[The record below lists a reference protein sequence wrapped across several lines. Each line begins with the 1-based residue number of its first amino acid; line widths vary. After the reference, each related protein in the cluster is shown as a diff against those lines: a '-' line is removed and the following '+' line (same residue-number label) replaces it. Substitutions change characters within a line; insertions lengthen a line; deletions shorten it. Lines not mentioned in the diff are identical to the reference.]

1 MTHKPTADFISSG
14 LNVLNI
20 ELQALQEM
28 RQRIDSDFQHACEM
42 LMACEGKVVVTGM
55 GKSGHIANKIAATFA
70 STGTPAFFMHP
81 GEAGHGDLGMLS
93 EKDLLL
99 TISNSGE
106 TSEVLSLLPVVKR
119 RGIKIIAM
127 TRSAASSMGK
137 YADVHL
143 SIAVAKEACTLGLAP
158 TSSTTATLVMGD
170 ALAIALL
177 DAKNF
182 TAEEFALS
190 HPSGSLGK
198 KLLLTLRDIM
208 HTGEQLPLVHESKS
222 VRDALMEVTAKSL
235 GLAAIIDSDGVLK
248 GIFTDGDLRRVIDA
262 KKDVHNTPIRDVMT
276 QNPIT
281 ASSDMLAAEALNLM
295 ESKNIS
301 GLVIVGSDKKPI
313 GALNMLSL
321 VKSGVV

>member
-1 MTHKPTADFISSG
+1 M
-14 LNVLNI
+14 
-20 ELQALQEM
+20 QALQEIQ
-28 RQRIDSDFQHACEM
+28 QRINCHFKQACEL

-81 GEAGHGDLGMLS
+81 GEAGHGDLGMLG

-106 TSEVLSLLPVVKR
+106 TNEVLSLLPVVKR
-119 RGIKIIAM
+119 KGINIIAM
-127 TRSAASSMGK
+127 TRSAESSMGR

-143 SIAVAKEACTLGLAP
+143 SIAVSKEACSLGLAP
-158 TSSTTATLVMGD
+158 TSSTTATLAMGD
-170 ALAIALL
+170 ALAVALL
-177 DAKNF
+177 EAKQF
-182 TAEEFALS
+182 TAEQFALS

-198 KLLLTLRDIM
+198 KLLLTLNDIM
-208 HTGEQLPLVHESKS
+208 HTDKQLPLVGKNKS
-222 VRDALMEVTAKSL
+222 VRDALVEVTAKSL
-235 GLAAIIDSDGVLK
+235 GLAAIVDSEGLLI

-262 KKDVHNTPIRDVMT
+262 KKDVHKTIISDVMT

-281 ASSDMLAAEALNLM
+281 AHSDMLAAEALTLM
-295 ESKNIS
+295 ESSNIS
-301 GLVIVGSDKKPI
+301 GLIVVDANHKPV

-321 VKSGVV
+321 VKSGIV